1 MNDTPRTPPESF
13 LLLKFGRSVYTR
25 DGKKDGFGFEHST
38 IGLNR
43 KGVRIVERLQ
53 KTEFSQSGACDLR
66 IWNYID

>member
-13 LLLKFGRSVYTR
+13 LLLKFGRTVYTR

-43 KGVRIVERLQ
+43 KRRQ
-53 KTEFSQSGACDLR
+53 DC
-66 IWNYID
+66 